1 MKYELIVEWFQVFC
15 IYSLFLFIRFSV
27 CHQELRSVYLNSYLC
42 HAVFFPFFMWKGWV
56 FTMNREFEIP
66 TNFNRTVTHNF
77 RSTDRLYLFWVL
89 FAPWNWFENSSG
101 LINWTKRKETEKTL
115 CFCTVLRFDVE
126 FILRDQMVCV
136 KHNS

>member
-1 MKYELIVEWFQVFC
+1 MSWSWSGFK
-15 IYSLFLFIRFSV
+15 FSV
-27 CHQELRSVYLNSYLC
+27 SILCFFSSVSLSVIKSWGQFTWTVICVMLF
-42 HAVFFPFFMWKGWV
+42 FFPFFMWKGWV